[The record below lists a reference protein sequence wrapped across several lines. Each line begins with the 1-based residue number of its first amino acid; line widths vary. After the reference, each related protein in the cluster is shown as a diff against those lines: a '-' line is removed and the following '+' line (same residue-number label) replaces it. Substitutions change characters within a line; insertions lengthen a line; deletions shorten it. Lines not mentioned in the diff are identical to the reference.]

1 MVRAALG
8 ALRFPFDES
17 ELGDVVYWREEYS
30 TEDIL
35 KILVTEVICCKVL
48 RTAKIPKLLLVEKV
62 QVYIRLTLQVLL
74 EFLPGR
80 LEGIESQNEL
90 ENFYTVFL
98 LFRNYS
104 VNF

>member
-1 MVRAALG
+1 MHPHLLHAWYVLHWVLSDFRLTK
-8 ALRFPFDES
+8 S

-35 KILVTEVICCKVL
+35 KILMTEVICYKAL

-80 LEGIESQNEL
+80 LEGIERVRMS
-90 ENFYTVFL
+90 
-98 LFRNYS
+98 
-104 VNF
+104 

>member
-8 ALRFPFDES
+8 ALRFPFDKS

-80 LEGIESQNEL
+80 LEGIERVRMS
-90 ENFYTVFL
+90 
-98 LFRNYS
+98 
-104 VNF
+104 